1 MHEKAEAARLC
12 FLVVNMGGK
21 CKLASVLPAV
31 QETAY
36 LGLILKH
43 GVIEDIALDMKLE
56 YFILHGAVCSVQL
69 TRVREFGDLPDS
81 PVKLVQQR
89 LRLGRFERHGDIVY
103 RFGYLCKMI
112 PQIRNR
118 TDRGH

>member
-1 MHEKAEAARLC
+1 MKKAEAARLC

-43 GVIEDIALDMKLE
+43 GVIEDMNLA
-56 YFILHGAVCSVQL
+56 YFILHGAVCSVQH
-69 TRVREFGDLPDS
+69 REAQEADFAAFMS
-81 PVKLVQQR
+81 CCVKLSKIFMQ
-89 LRLGRFERHGDIVY
+89 FNA
-103 RFGYLCKMI
+103 KM
-112 PQIRNR
+112 RV
-118 TDRGH
+118 

>member
-1 MHEKAEAARLC
+1 MKKAEAACLC

-43 GVIEDIALDMKLE
+43 GVIEDIALDMKLA
-56 YFILHGAVCSVQL
+56 YFILHEAVCSL
-69 TRVREFGDLPDS
+69 
-81 PVKLVQQR
+81 
-89 LRLGRFERHGDIVY
+89 
-103 RFGYLCKMI
+103 
-112 PQIRNR
+112 
-118 TDRGH
+118 